1 MNNIDFKDGYIPDIL
16 IVDDMPANLVLLG
29 HILKN
34 VGYKVRPVP
43 NGQLALK
50 VAEKEKPDLI
60 FLDIMMPEMDGFE
73 VCRKFKENPDL
84 NDIPIIFISALND
97 TENIVKA
104 LNSGGSDYITK
115 PFKAEEVRAR
125 AATHIKLYLQAKE
138 LLKANA
144 EKNKFFS
151 IIAHDLKS
159 PFSNFLAVTQTL
171 EEMLPQL
178 TTDEIRSFASSMHK
192 SATILY
198 RLLENLLQWSR
209 IQRGLITYEPR
220 EFQINSLITESVSM
234 YKDTAKNKEI
244 EISLYVP
251 ENLKAY
257 ADVNMLQTVVRNLLS
272 NSIKFTPR
280 GGKIFINAKTLDEEY
295 IEISIR
301 DTGIGMPPAIADNLF
316 RIDVKTNRD
325 GTEGEPSTG
334 LGLLLCKE
342 FVEKNKGKIYL
353 ESEENAGTTFHFT
366 VVGTVQNFV

>member
-1 MNNIDFKDGYIPDIL
+1 MNSIDLKDGYQPDIL
-16 IVDDMPANLVLLG
+16 IIDDMPANLALLG

-34 VGYKVRPVP
+34 IGYRVRPVP

-60 FLDIMMPEMDGFE
+60 FLDIMMPDMDGFE
-73 VCRKFKENPDL
+73 VCRKFKENPEL

-144 EKNKFFS
+144 EKDRFFS

-159 PFSNFLAVTQTL
+159 PFSNFLGVTQTL

-178 TTDEIRSFASSMHK
+178 TMDEIREFASSMRK
-192 SATILY
+192 SATTLY

-209 IQRGLITYEPR
+209 IQRGLIPYEPK
-220 EFQINSLITESVSM
+220 ELQVNSLIAECVSM
-234 YKDTAKNKEI
+234 FKDTAKNKEI
-244 EISLYVP
+244 KIFLDIP
-251 ENLKAY
+251 ENLKVY
-257 ADVNMLQTVVRNLLS
+257 ADENMLQTVVRNLLS
-272 NSIKFTPR
+272 NALKFTPR
-280 GGKIFINAKTLDEEY
+280 GGKIFINAETLDEEY
-295 IEISIR
+295 IEVSIR
-301 DTGIGMPPAIADNLF
+301 DTGIGMPLSIVNNLF

-325 GTEGEPSTG
+325 GTEGEPSSG

-353 ESEENAGTTFHFT
+353 ESEENIGTTFHFT
-366 VVGTVQNFV
+366 VARKALLE

>member
-192 SATILY
+192 SATVLY

-366 VVGTVQNFV
+366 VPRKIAL